1 MRPGMRIPARRHIG
15 GRSHKRCERSTPVIS
30 RVAPSTQD
38 RLLGVEGLRAVA
50 AAAVV
55 VYHTGQVTSR
65 EGELGSGPIA
75 ILLTPFALG
84 VTLFFV
90 LSGFLLYRPFA
101 AALIQGR
108 SLPSFRRYYRNRA
121 LRILPAYWFILGVTV
136 FVLGVAVTGF
146 DSPNLVTG
154 DLREPVTL
162 MRDALFIQNYSPD
175 SMGTGILPAWS
186 LAVEVVFYL
195 VLPLL
200 ALAAVSVLRGS
211 SSPRRRRRAAWLP
224 VAAMVVIGVGGK
236 LVASFVVPGA
246 ITAFNSSWHSVIQFS
261 FFAYADVFAWGM
273 AIAVVKA
280 SMDEGHVALPAQ
292 RSRILVQSAALVGI
306 LLSAIVLP
314 AESRDWFV
322 LIIPLPFAIILGAVV
337 LPQHKSDGRM
347 APLPIRLLTSRPLVA
362 AGVISY
368 SIFLWNHPLLYWLL
382 DHGFV
387 SYGPVGFL
395 TVLAMVSAL
404 CAALSILTYRF
415 VELPALRLKNASVA
429 SLAFLRPLRH
439 ALAAGRREP

>member
-1 MRPGMRIPARRHIG
+1 MRPGTRTRALQRIR
-15 GRSHKRCERSTPVIS
+15 GRSRRRCEPFTPVIS

-65 EGELGSGPIA
+65 EGELGGGPIA

-101 AALIQGR
+101 AAVIQGR

-121 LRILPAYWFILGVTV
+121 LRILPAYWFILGVTAL
-136 FVLGVAVTGF
+136 VLGVAVTGF
-146 DSPNLVTG
+146 ASPNLVTG
-154 DLREPVTL
+154 ELREPLTL
-162 MRDALFIQNYSPD
+162 ARDALFIQNYSPD
-175 SMGTGILPAWS
+175 TMGTAILPAWS

-200 ALAAVSVLRGS
+200 ALAAVSVSRGS
-211 SSPRRRRRAAWLP
+211 SSPRRRRRAAWVP
-224 VAAMVVIGVGGK
+224 VAVMIVIGVAGK
-236 LVASFVVPGA
+236 LVAAFVVPGA
-246 ITAFNSSWHSVIQFS
+246 MTAFNSSWHSVIQFS

-273 AIAVVKA
+273 AIAVFKA
-280 SMDEGHVALPAQ
+280 SMDEGHVALPAK
-292 RSRILVQSAALVGI
+292 RSRILVQSAALVGV
-306 LLSAIVLP
+306 LLWAVLLP
-314 AESRDWFV
+314 AESRDWLVF
-322 LIIPLPFAIILGAVV
+322 IIPLPFAIILGAVV
-337 LPQHKSDGRM
+337 LPQHGSNGRV
-347 APLPIRLLTSRPLVA
+347 APLPIRVLTSRPLVA

-395 TVLAMVSAL
+395 TVLAMISAL

-415 VELPALRLKNASVA
+415 VELPALRLKDVSVA
-429 SLAFLRPLRH
+429 SLSFLRPLRH
-439 ALAAGRREP
+439 ALAAGKRDP